1 MRGVRDALFEIDDFY
16 ARELHYDDK
25 ADLQVFCE
33 CHADYFERATGSRP
47 GPSEAQRLLTAL
59 PKGKSFEDKLLIG
72 IFARSGGLVG
82 IIDVICDYPVMWE
95 WLVTLFVIDPDY
107 LDQGLG
113 KRVYSALEKW
123 AARAGSHH
131 IQTSVFEQNEWSYR
145 FWTHLGFEPVDRQF
159 AEQTGI
165 REDVRILMRRSMPA
179 WKRAIGIDG

>member
-33 CHADYFERATGSRP
+33 CHADHIELAAGSRP
-47 GPSEAQRLLTAL
+47 DSSEAQRLLTAL
-59 PKGKSFEDKLLIG
+59 PEGKSPEDKLLIG

-82 IIDVICDYPVMWE
+82 IIDMIRDYPVLWE
-95 WLVTLFVIDPDY
+95 WLVRLFVIDPDY
-107 LDQGLG
+107 LDQGLD

-131 IQTSVFEQNEWSYR
+131 MQTSVFEDNEWNYR
-145 FWTHLGFEPVDRQF
+145 FWTHLGFEPVDSQF
-159 AEQTGI
+159 IDQADF
-165 REDVRILMRRSMPA
+165 REGMKILMRRSMPA
-179 WKRAIGIDG
+179 WKRAVGIE